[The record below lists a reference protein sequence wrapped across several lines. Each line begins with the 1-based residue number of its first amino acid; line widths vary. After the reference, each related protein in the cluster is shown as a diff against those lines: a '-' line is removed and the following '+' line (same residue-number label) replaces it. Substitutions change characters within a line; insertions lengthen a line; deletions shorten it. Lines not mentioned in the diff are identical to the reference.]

1 MRKNPGPFFAALV
14 GAMLFSCSS
23 PNAAEASQLPER
35 GDIPAESRWSLED
48 IYPSDEAWQA
58 DFERI
63 RSLLPQIAAYKDSL
77 DQTPDKLFACLAL
90 RDEIGITSGKVFAY
104 ARMRRDENTADSK
117 YQAMTSRTESL
128 LAETGAATAFIEPD
142 ILAMPDEKLLAFRQS
157 YPRLDPYGFY
167 FANLLRQK
175 KHILSTAEEAL
186 LSRMSE
192 VGHAPENIFTMLARA
207 DLKFPDVK
215 DEKGRTVQL
224 SEGRYRTFIM
234 SQNRDIRQNAFRKLF
249 STYNQYRNTWA
260 ATLGGGVKKNMFFAG
275 ARKYDSA
282 LAAALE
288 SENVPVS
295 VYTRLIGT
303 VSENLGPLHRYVA
316 LKKKALGLNEMH
328 MYDLYVPLVPDMH
341 IELPYQEARELV
353 KNGLAPLGEEYAG
366 LLEKAMA
373 SRWIDVYENQGKQSG
388 AYSWGVYGAH
398 PFILLNYN
406 NRLEDAMTL
415 AHELGHSMHS
425 YYSNANQPYATHDY
439 TIFSAEV
446 ASTTNETLLLDYQL
460 KKTTDR
466 KKKLY
471 LLNEYLETIRTTV
484 FRQTMFAE
492 FEMILHARAESG
504 EAITA
509 DMLDAMWHDL
519 NVKYYGP
526 QMVVDKEIDIEWS
539 RIPHF
544 YYNFYVYQYV
554 TGFSAA
560 NALASQILDEG
571 EPARI
576 RYLNFLKSGGSD
588 YSLNLLKKRTY
599 RRDVKMFVRWQV
611 WHLLRKY
618 YNSIGDPVT
627 F

>member
-1 MRKNPGPFFAALV
+1 MRKTPSPFFALLV

-23 PNAAEASQLPER
+23 SESAEAAQLPAR
-35 GDIPAESRWSLED
+35 SAIPAESRWSLED
-48 IYPSDEAWQA
+48 IYSSDEAWQS
-58 DFERI
+58 DFDRI
-63 RSLLPQIAAYKDSL
+63 KTLMPKIASYQGKL
-77 DQTPDKLFACLAL
+77 DQSAVNLFDCLTL
-90 RDEIGITSGKVFAY
+90 RDELGMTSGKVFAY

-128 LAETGAATAFIEPD
+128 LAEAGAATAFIEPD
-142 ILAMPDEKLLAFRQS
+142 ILSMPDEKLASLRQNE
-157 YPRLDPYGFY
+157 PRLVPYGFY
-167 FANLLRQK
+167 FENLLRQK
-175 KHILSTAEEAL
+175 KHILSPAEESL
-186 LSRMSE
+186 LSKMSE

-207 DLKFPDVK
+207 DLKFPEIK
-215 DEKGRTVQL
+215 DEKGKMVHL

-234 SQNRDIRQNAFRKLF
+234 SADRSVRQEAFQKLF

-260 ATLGGGVKKNMFFAG
+260 ATLGGSVKKNIFYAS

-288 SENVPVS
+288 SDNVPVS
-295 VYTRLIGT
+295 VYTRLIDT

-316 LKKKALGLNEMH
+316 LKKKILGLNEIH
-328 MYDLYVPLVPDMH
+328 MYDLYVPLVTDMH
-341 IELPYQEARELV
+341 ITLPYEEARALV
-353 KNGLAPLGEEYAG
+353 KNGLTPLGEEYAG
-366 LLEKAMA
+366 LLGKALS

-388 AYSWGVYGAH
+388 AYSWGVYGTH

-425 YYSNANQPYATHDY
+425 YHSNATQPYATHDY

-460 KKTTDR
+460 KNTTDR

-492 FEMILHARAESG
+492 FEMNLYARAESG

-526 QMVVDKEIDIEWS
+526 QMVVDKDIDVEWS

-560 NALASQILDEG
+560 NALATQILNEG

-588 YSLNLLKKRTY
+588 YSLNLLKKAGV
-599 RRDVKMFVRWQV
+599 DMSSPEPVKITIDRFN
-611 WHLLRKY
+611 HLIDEMEKL
-618 YNSIGDPVT
+618 IAE
-627 F
+627 

>member
-1 MRKNPGPFFAALV
+1 MRKSPNPFFALLV

-23 PNAAEASQLPER
+23 PESAEGSQLPVR
-35 GDIPAESRWSLED
+35 SAVPAESRWSLED
-48 IYPSDEAWQA
+48 IYPSDEAWQS
-58 DFERI
+58 DFDRI
-63 RSLLPQIAAYKDSL
+63 KSLAPKLSAYQGTL
-77 DQTPDKLFACLAL
+77 DQSADNLFSCLTL
-90 RDEIGITSGKVFAY
+90 RDELGVISGKVFAY
-104 ARMRRDENTADSK
+104 ARMRRDEDTADSK
-117 YQAMTSRTESL
+117 YQAMTSRTESM
-128 LAETGAATAFIEPD
+128 LAEVGAATAFIEPD
-142 ILAMPDEKLLAFRQS
+142 ILAIPEEKLASFRQS
-157 YPRLDPYGFY
+157 EPRLALYNFY
-167 FANLLRQK
+167 FDNLLRQK
-175 KHILSTAEEAL
+175 KHILSPAEESL
-186 LSRMSE
+186 LSKMSE
-192 VGHAPENIFTMLARA
+192 VGHAPENIFTMLSRA
-207 DLKFPDVK
+207 DLKFPEIK
-215 DEKGRTVQL
+215 NEKGQPVQL

-234 SQNRDIRQNAFRKLF
+234 SADRGVRQDAFQKLF
-249 STYNQYRNTWA
+249 STYNKYRNTWA
-260 ATLGGGVKKNMFFAG
+260 ATLSGSVKKNIFYAS
-275 ARKYDSA
+275 ARKYDST

-288 SENVPVS
+288 SDNVPVS
-295 VYTRLIGT
+295 VYTNLIDT

-328 MYDLYVPLVPDMH
+328 MYDLYVPLVQDTH
-341 IELPYQEARELV
+341 ITLSYDEARTLV
-353 KNGLAPLGEEYAG
+353 KNGLTPLGDEYTG
-366 LLEKAMA
+366 LLEKALS

-388 AYSWGVYGAH
+388 AYSWGVYGTH

-415 AHELGHSMHS
+415 AHELGHSLHS
-425 YYSNANQPYATHDY
+425 YHSNSDQPYATHNY

-460 KKTTDR
+460 KNTTDR

-492 FEMILHARAESG
+492 FEMNLYAKAESG

-509 DMLDAMWHDL
+509 DMLDAMWHEL

-560 NALASQILDEG
+560 NALAGQILAEG
-571 EPARI
+571 ESARL

-588 YSLNLLKKRTY
+588 YSLNLLKKAGV
-599 RRDVKMFVRWQV
+599 DMSSPEPVKITIGRFSS
-611 WHLLRKY
+611 LLDEMEKLLAE
-618 YNSIGDPVT
+618 
-627 F
+627 

>member
-1 MRKNPGPFFAALV
+1 MRKTPSPFFALLV

-23 PNAAEASQLPER
+23 PESAEAAQLPAR
-35 GDIPAESRWSLED
+35 SAIPAESRWSLED
-48 IYPSDEAWQA
+48 IYPSDDAWQI
-58 DFERI
+58 DFDRI
-63 RSLLPQIAAYKDSL
+63 KTLMPQIASYQGKL
-77 DQTPDKLFACLAL
+77 DQSAANLLDCLTL
-90 RDEIGITSGKVFAY
+90 RDELGITSGKVFAY

-117 YQAMTSRTESL
+117 YQATTSRTESL
-128 LAETGAATAFIEPD
+128 LAEAGAATAFIEPD
-142 ILAMPDEKLLAFRQS
+142 ILSMPDEKLASLRQS
-157 YPRLDPYGFY
+157 EPRLAPYNFY
-167 FANLLRQK
+167 FDNLLRQK
-175 KHILSTAEEAL
+175 KHILSPAEEAL
-186 LSRMSE
+186 LSKMSE

-207 DLKFPDVK
+207 DLKFPEIK
-215 DEKGRTVQL
+215 DEKGKSVHL

-234 SQNRDIRQNAFRKLF
+234 SADRRVRQEAFQKLF

-260 ATLGGGVKKNMFFAG
+260 ATLGGSVKKNIFYAS

-295 VYTRLIGT
+295 VYTRLIDT
-303 VSENLGPLHRYVA
+303 VSENLAPLHRYVA
-316 LKKKALGLNEMH
+316 LKKKLLGLTEIH

-341 IELPYQEARELV
+341 ITLPYDEARTLV
-353 KNGLAPLGEEYAG
+353 KNGLTPLGEEYAG
-366 LLEKAMA
+366 LLDKALS

-388 AYSWGVYGAH
+388 AYSWGVYGTH

-425 YYSNANQPYATHDY
+425 YHSNSTQPYATHDY

-460 KKTTDR
+460 KNTTDR

-492 FEMILHARAESG
+492 FEMKLYERAESG

-509 DMLDAMWHDL
+509 DMLDAMWHEL

-526 QMVVDKEIDIEWS
+526 QMVVDKDIDVEWS

-560 NALASQILDEG
+560 NALATQILNEG

-588 YSLNLLKKRTY
+588 YSLNLLKKAGV
-599 RRDVKMFVRWQV
+599 DMSSPEPVKITIDRFN
-611 WHLLRKY
+611 HLIDEMEKLLAE
-618 YNSIGDPVT
+618 
-627 F
+627 